1 MNTSFFFLI
10 LSTRYCPITTC
21 SRISGLLVVSGFL
34 SFSISSLILAIT
46 RVVGVAIW
54 AWLHERE
61 KCRRVF
67 YLTTPSLI
75 KMAAISRMP
84 LSIISRSV
92 QFLLGSRRS
101 LSFKRHEIH
110 SLLVSNHYRRG
121 LQLYCTRRKSSNAN
135 KRTVLY
141 MTAIAVGVAGLSYA
155 AVPLYRL
162 YCQASGY
169 GGTVSKVES
178 GEKIEKMNPVKEREI
193 TVRY

>member
-1 MNTSFFFLI
+1 
-10 LSTRYCPITTC
+10 
-21 SRISGLLVVSGFL
+21 
-34 SFSISSLILAIT
+34 
-46 RVVGVAIW
+46 
-54 AWLHERE
+54 
-61 KCRRVF
+61 
-67 YLTTPSLI
+67 
-75 KMAAISRMP
+75 MAAISRMP
-84 LSIISRSV
+84 VSIISRSV

-121 LQLYCTRRKSSNAN
+121 LQLYSTRSNATRISSNAN

-162 YCQASGY
+162 YCQTSGY